1 MAYNRDQNEY
11 PLPAGDSNSKR
22 KSAELLPR
30 YFRTQANKK
39 LLGSTLDQLMQ
50 PGVAEK
56 VDGYFGRKTAKSF
69 KPNDTYIEDV
79 SEQRQTRQLEPA
91 SVVKDDL
98 DNVEFFG
105 DYTDYINQINAFNGN
120 VSNQSLLNS
129 QEYYSWNP
137 NIDWDKFVNFRE
149 YFWLPNGPQTVDI
162 FGQSQEV
169 QSSYTVSVE
178 TQDDNVVYKFS
189 PPGFTPN
196 PSLKLYR
203 GQTYRFE
210 IDTPGHPIA
219 FSTDRKFLPG
229 DVIIETTQELIR
241 PAGVFDVAF
250 DIEAYDA
257 GEIVTQNS
265 EINFDDDENVSS
277 VYNKGISKTQDGEE
291 VQTVYIEKGVIEFT
305 IPLEAPDRLYYVSRN
320 NEDTSGI
327 FKIYDIED
335 NTSIDVENEI
345 IGKKSYTSANGV
357 EFTNGLKVRFRGNVT
372 PKKYASNEW
381 YVEGVGDRIVLIK
394 ESDLTI
400 PAAYTEDQLVPFDSE
415 SFDRLPFGNANSFAE
430 TKDYIVVNKASRDR
444 NAWSRYNRWFHRDVI
459 LASARYNEQPVT
471 VDQSARAKRPII
483 EFEAGL
489 KLYNSGTEAKNDI
502 DLIDTVTEDAFSTV
516 EGSLG
521 YNVDGVQL
529 ADGMRI
535 VFTADPDR
543 LVNGKVFVVNFEL
556 IKNNRQISL
565 IEADDAEPLE
575 NQTVLI
581 QNGNVNKGKIFYYN
595 GEEWKLAQE
604 KTSTNQPPVF
614 DLFDRN
620 GNSYGNEKIYSAT
633 TFAGNQIFSYKQ
645 GPEID
650 SELGFG
656 IDYRNIEN
664 LGDIVFDFDLLNG
677 SFTYQ
682 EDDELYQVD
691 TDTALLRK
699 YSDRETFVSQNGWS
713 KANTLSQQAVI
724 RQYIANDQFNNFAVD
739 VFDSSGIIN
748 DLKVK
753 VYVDNKIKLRFQDY
767 EIDRINGIAYIRF
780 YEDLNPESVVLLK
793 CSSSTPKN
801 KNGYYE
807 IAHNLERNPLNK
819 SISNFTFGEV
829 SDHLESIVENLDA
842 YRGDTFPGASN
853 LRDLGDID
861 SFGTRFVQHSGPVNL
876 SLYSITDKDS
886 NLVKAIKFNRAEYA
900 KFKRVFLQTAESL
913 GFDGP
918 VKKHVDRI
926 LQTMNKE
933 KSEGMPFYFS
943 DMLGYS
949 GEKRIEHFVRA
960 SSSRYFALSEIF
972 NPKKISSKSVLVYL
986 NGTQL
991 VHEKD
996 YIFTVEG
1003 FVDVS
1008 ADIQKDDLIE
1018 IYEYD
1023 STDGS
1028 FVPPTPT
1035 KLGLYPKFEP
1045 FKFIDNTY
1053 IETKEVIQCHD
1064 GSIVFAYGD
1073 YRDDLILELEKRI
1086 YNNIKQDYKSDILD
1100 IYDFLPGE
1108 YRNTGFDKKSI
1119 DRTIISDFIE
1129 WSIIAGDPD
1138 YTTTDFYQR
1147 TNGFTYNYSS
1157 MSSPSGKKLPGFWRA
1172 VYKQAY
1178 DTDRPH
1184 THPWEMLGYP
1194 KKPAWWE
1201 TEYGPAP
1208 YTSNNLILWRDIDEG
1223 IIKEPGKAITR
1234 NEKFARPGILN
1245 HLPVDD
1251 SGNLLDP
1258 LNSGYATNYVER
1270 LARQPFIFGDES
1282 PVETA
1287 WRRSSEYPF
1296 ALITAW
1302 VLNQPAKAIGLGF
1315 DISRIARDSLDQIV
1329 YTETNERIQLQDLV
1343 FPNTIVDDSRT
1354 ITSGL
1359 VNFVYNYMISNVLL
1373 NYENYKNHLARID
1386 NQLALKV
1393 AGFTEKEKFN
1403 LILDSRTPLNEGNV
1417 FVPKENYQIFLN
1429 TSSPVDVANYSGVII
1444 EKIPSGFVIK
1454 GYDRLDPVFYYKETK
1469 KSSNDP
1475 VINIGGLSEEFV
1487 EWSERKQYV
1496 KGTNVRF
1503 NTRFYRVRESH
1514 VSTTEFDETKFSL
1527 LASLPQVGGRN
1538 AVLRRNYTNRT
1549 QELSYGT
1556 VLSTV
1561 QDVVDFLLGYEKY
1574 LEEQGFKF
1582 EYFNKEIGQIENWTF
1597 SVREFLFWTTQNW
1610 AGGSVITLSPG
1621 ANEVNFKREYS
1632 VVDDIFDNF
1641 YNYSLLKADGKKL
1654 DREFSS
1660 IARDNENEFGLR
1672 SKNTAD
1678 GIFAIKLPLVQK
1690 EHVVLLDNRTVFE
1703 DVIYDQEAGYRQE
1716 RIRVKGYRSDNW
1728 TGGLDIPGF
1737 IYDEAKV
1744 VDWETWK
1751 DYPVG
1756 TVVKY
1761 KEFYYIALNDLPGS
1775 EVFVSKNWQRLDGR
1789 PESKLIPNF
1798 DYRIN
1803 QFADFYDLD
1812 SDNFDIEQQKHAQ
1825 HLTGYQKRQ
1834 YLQNIINDDVS
1845 QYKFYQGMIQD
1856 KGTQNVLDKLF
1867 DALSSADKDSL
1878 EFYEEWAVRLGR
1890 YGATENTE
1898 AIEFTLDESK
1908 FRLDTQPVELVS
1920 RTDPDVKDLV
1930 YRQKPFEIYSRPDN
1944 YNNNPFPTTTESINE
1959 LRSAG
1964 YVKDDDVVWRIND
1977 IADILRADISSIGY
1991 GDYIWV
1997 TGLTDNWTVL
2007 QHAKT
2012 KYSVSAIEGYQ
2023 TEFDAINRSSTPGAI
2038 ITLDKQVDDI
2048 VPGNVIGVQDIDRQ
2062 TDAFY
2067 IVEDVNGNKLNVQV
2081 DESVEVSPQEDAAG
2095 FLTVLRTVRF
2105 DNVKQANTEI
2115 QNLLIE
2121 GQKLWID
2128 NTENN
2133 WYVLENQ
2140 RVFEESNTILG
2151 QNENNNSNFGLTVDA
2166 SNSNKTVVVGDSE
2179 NQEVYSFT
2187 RASEVNSLVFGSKI
2201 EKPSENQVP
2210 IDPDQD
2216 FGKTVAISPDGQYLA
2231 VGSPL
2236 ASNIASPYKGEF
2248 LESEDYNSGD
2258 IVSDSGQ
2265 LWKAQR
2271 DIPKEAGSINFS
2283 TFDSYAFLEQGS
2295 DSTDLT
2301 LLLQGQP
2308 YLSNVNGVDHILV
2321 RAPYDQYIATKPKD
2335 QLTLKWNKYT
2345 NLNRNQGISLNEVA
2359 VEPFNGTITEINSDF
2374 ITRDH
2379 EIDKKIDYV
2388 LLFTGIENE
2397 PNVGD
2402 QVSTA
2407 TGIGTVAEK
2416 YNKDFSIVL
2425 YIEDTNGV
2433 FNQEDTLFINDQL
2446 IGEYTQ
2452 PAMSYLPSLGGFW
2465 FIKTGP
2471 DNIYNKTDDFGDSG
2485 YGLVYQDIK
2494 TTDQIDSRDTNFYA
2508 NVLDEVEQYGDTKN
2522 AGFLINLSY
2531 RGDVQG
2537 VLENKPDSRWVVRI
2551 PKPIE
2556 GEFSPGSKF
2565 RIWANNSIINED
2577 ITDYGFDY
2585 NRLNNNEHTVD
2596 DLWDGYVDF
2605 TFNTF
2610 QTVDVDNDNEINDP
2624 FEPPLDNFDN
2634 NEKIYKWP
2642 NGQNVTVFDN
2652 ITGATGEVAFY
2663 QKTNIFDGRVY
2674 LKNVTGNF
2682 SVGNDIRIEFL
2693 EDGIF
2698 NSRTMGQITESS
2710 LADSEIGKLAVV
2722 DEFPFEF
2729 PVIEET
2735 YLNPLND
2742 YALINNE
2749 YWIYKENLQ
2758 EQGAPQEASY
2768 PTSVNRD
2775 WTQVFNIPVQAG
2787 SPRNNISNQGA
2798 YSIYRRIGN
2807 SWVYNNTYI
2816 IPESAE
2822 NSQISKKI
2830 QFSQFGNLYKLYVGS
2845 SNKIHIINHGEDSAG
2860 NVYNWALDVDRNY
2873 RGEWNPD
2880 ISYLTDEIVYFDNKL
2895 YKSDTVS
2902 LNSDLVFDPQFW
2914 KEVDNDV
2921 IIQSYLPY
2929 SPTGNIY
2936 GDSTYSDSTYDD
2948 VESVSDFTKDF
2959 TKDFSVSENSQVL
2972 VTVAKSYTTVELQV
2986 GIDVSSWISKE
2997 DFIDQ
3002 ENTNAKGKVLS
3013 VNNDIITLIDVFG
3026 KFDSKNEIKINGKVI
3041 EFLTLDNNLGLNIND
3056 ILEQKFDDSTAIKGT
3071 VINEPT
3077 NSQVVVETSYN
3088 FILTNESP
3096 YKLNNQA
3103 VSITQI
3109 DRIIPTEVKSS
3120 DSVDNRMLI
3129 YRQKDNRYQLSQ
3141 IVDAPS
3147 KNTKWGESI
3156 DISPDGRFI
3165 VVGEPESDIVAL
3177 DQGTVYIFR
3186 QADEEF
3192 VLDQT
3197 LRSPNNQAV
3206 EKFGFKVSATN
3217 NTVAIS
3223 SFNGDLFNSTVFDSE
3238 STEFDNGFTQFTNQI
3253 KDTGSV
3259 TLFEEIDNQ
3268 FLYADRLEYSDAKNS
3283 EFGESLLAV
3292 DNHIYTSLPRKKTG
3306 NITGQ
3311 VVDYRRTQNQLSWN
3325 KKRQSLPVVDTNKIK
3340 QAYLYNKNTEQ
3351 LITYVDFVDPIQG
3364 RIAGPADAEIT
3375 FKMFKDPAR
3384 YNNTSLREYF
3394 DETANWEDQYVGK
3407 VWWDLS
3413 TARFKNAYQ
3422 GDAVYQSSVWNALIP
3437 GSSIDVYEW
3446 VESDLIP
3453 SQWDSLADTPEGISQ
3468 GISGQSKYGDD
3479 VYSQKLTYDPV
3490 AGNFSGK
3497 FYFWVKDKFT
3507 VPDLDTRTVSVANIA
3522 RLIQNPEQENYR
3534 FVAFYSSNRF
3544 AVYNCNSLI
3553 SDTDVALAVE
3563 YYTLDNQEQNIHN
3576 EYQILSE
3583 GLETSIPKSDI
3594 EQKWVDSLVGYDQQG
3609 RRIPDP
3615 ELSPRQRY
3623 GTLFRPR
3630 QSWFVNRQEALK
3642 QVVERANISLQKR
3655 IIVDDFD
3662 LSKLFMEDRQLS
3674 EVTRLYDYKISSED
3688 ELRFVGTSKA
3698 KQAKIEL
3705 EVDNG
3710 SVTRANITDP
3720 GRSYNDLTFEPS
3732 VDNRR
3737 KGPTYN
3743 ITGTGQDL
3751 ELDLTINNLGLVT
3764 DVEIVNPGKG
3774 YDNNTFV
3781 TVRKLSVL
3789 VENDSTINGRWAIY
3803 EWNDITLEWSRTLTQ
3818 DYDVKKFWEYSDWYA
3833 EGVNEFT
3840 VIDELVDFSYELTGL
3855 DTDIGDVVKI
3865 SSIGSGGWLLLRKI
3879 NNDPSRDYTVN
3890 YETIGRQNGTIRLKH
3905 TLYSNIQNNVG
3916 FDTFIYDGKF
3926 FDAEPSTETRLILQ
3940 ALRDDI
3946 FVDDLAIDYNELFFA
3961 GIRYVLSEQLNVD
3974 WVFKTSFVKAKH
3986 NIGELQQK
3994 VTFQN
3999 DNLPSYND
4007 YIEEVKPYK
4016 TNIRE
4021 YLSSYEKTD
4030 NTNSVLTDFDL
4041 APVYKGDEG
4050 KIVPKDVKIVDNELV
4065 GTDCLDLNCDTFPD
4079 KPWRDNVGFKIT
4091 DIEIYNSGSGYTVA
4105 PTVTLEGGGGTGATA
4120 RAFIGAGRVTK
4131 IRVTNTGSGY
4141 TSAPRVIIQ
4150 GPQLENSSP
4159 AIASAVLGNSVVRSM
4174 TVGVK
4179 FDRVS
4184 GNYYITDLARSQV
4197 FSGTNINLNFDLE
4210 WPMDLRNTKVTV
4222 TVDGEQ
4228 ALRSQF
4234 TYTNVKDTAK
4244 GYERYHGRIE
4254 FTTPPALNSNIIVNY
4269 HIDPKMLNA
4278 QDRINH
4284 LYNPE
4289 TGMLG
4294 SDLEQLMT
4302 GVDYGGVEVRSFDF
4316 DGPAGWDT
4324 DEWYTSTWD
4333 TYDNTYEDQ
4342 IFRPDGSTS
4351 AIELDTPL
4359 ESGIVYNIYRNG
4371 VRIDD
4376 PNYGGSPVTNPNAEM
4391 PSITGDGEQIL
4402 INLLDYNIEAVEG
4415 DVFIVR
4421 KTTSDGSFLPDSD
4434 SYDTRLSGGRLDY
4447 GNASGINAEDIIV
4460 DGDGFVT
4467 PTTSGGP
4474 EELVPGQILDSV
4486 NIKVFERI
4494 GTGQGKMFN
4503 QNHLTDGITD
4513 TFNLGITPASFD
4525 SVIVKLNNDILSD
4538 SEYTIDYNGQT
4549 VTLNSLPASG
4559 NKLTI
4564 LTVGLAGQ
4572 NILDI
4577 DTITSDGSTRIF
4589 ETNIEWQENLD
4600 SIVTLDGRI
4609 PRELETIIVNS
4620 NGKVGIEFAPT
4631 PPEAG
4636 TLIDYGIFVQDIDEP
4651 VQNYSRVVKDTFT
4664 GDSSTVEFALSQTP
4678 SVQEPVEFYTIV
4690 EVDDKILIPGYNK
4703 EFTVSENQT
4712 EFFVDKFQIPTTTID
4727 PADVEVFLNGKKLE
4741 RNTQFVVNIGN
4752 SSVELAEN
4760 IAFLGDEL
4768 EVYISSDREY
4778 EINGQTIQFNTAP
4791 EINKEINVY
4800 QFTNHNLLD
4809 IERQTYDVVAR
4820 SSVTVGTEEYSKY
4833 HKLTGGKIELR
4844 STAEDTQYVWII
4856 KNGIMLS
4863 PTVDY
4868 KLSADKRFVHLT
4880 DIPAPNDTVDV
4891 IHFAAPVSTP
4901 RIAWSQFKDI
4911 LNRTHYKRY
4920 DNSSGTVL
4928 AKPLTASDIRI
4939 EINDASSL
4947 PEPSKDLNRP
4957 GVIFIEGERIE
4968 YFIKDGNLLRQIRR
4982 GTLGTGIGNQYNVG
4996 TAVIDQGISK
5006 NIPYKDEIITTTFVA
5021 DGTTNQYTLDFEP
5034 SNTDE
5039 FEVFAAGKRLRKTE
5053 IEKFNLETAQDS
5065 PEGDSTLLPEFTLN
5079 DTNILVLHE
5088 TPEADTKVTV
5098 VRKIGKQW
5106 SDPGTP
5112 LKDADNAIGN
5122 FLRNSI
5128 SELPE

>member
-1 MAYNRDQNEY
+1 MADNRDQNEY
-11 PLPAGDSNSKR
+11 PLPAGNGTPKR

-39 LLGSTLDQLMQ
+39 LLGSTLDQLTQ
-50 PGVAEK
+50 PGTAEK
-56 VDGYFGRKTAKSF
+56 IDGYFGRKTAKSF
-69 KPNDTYIEDV
+69 SPGDTYIEDV
-79 SEQRQTRQLEPA
+79 SVQRQNRQLEPA

-105 DYTDYINQINAFNGN
+105 DYTDYINQLNAFNGS

-149 YFWLPNGPQTVDI
+149 YFWLPNGPQTIDV

-169 QSSYTVSVE
+169 QSTYTVTTE

-189 PPGFTPN
+189 PGLTPN

-203 GQTYRFE
+203 GQTYKFE

-219 FSTDRKFLPG
+219 FSTDRRFLPG
-229 DVIIETTQELIR
+229 DAIAETTQELI
-241 PAGVFDVAF
+241 D
-250 DIEAYDA
+250 

-265 EINFDDDENVSS
+265 QVNFQGDENVSS
-277 VYNKGISKTQDGEE
+277 VYNKGITKTQNNQEI
-291 VQTVYIEKGVIEFT
+291 QTVYVESGIIEFT

-320 NEDTSGI
+320 DVNASGI

-335 NTSIDVENEI
+335 NTSMDVENEI

-357 EFTNGLKVRFRGNVT
+357 EFTNGLKVRFKGNIT
-372 PKKYASNEW
+372 PEKYASDEW
-381 YVEGVGDRIVLIK
+381 YVEGVGNRITLIK

-400 PAAYTEDQLVPFDSE
+400 PAAYTEDELIPFDSR

-430 TKDYIVVNKASRDR
+430 IKDYVVINKASRDR
-444 NAWSRYNRWFHRDVI
+444 NAWSRYNRWFHQDVI
-459 LASARYNEQPVT
+459 HASARYNNQPAI

-483 EFEAGL
+483 EFEPGL
-489 KLYNSGTEAKNDI
+489 KLYNFGTQAKNDI
-502 DLIDTVTEDAFSTV
+502 DLIDTVTKDAFSTV

-521 YNVDGVQL
+521 YNVDGIQL

-535 VFTADPDR
+535 IFAEDTDR
-543 LVNGKVFVVNFEL
+543 LVNGKVYVVNFEL
-556 IKNNRQISL
+556 IKNTRQISL
-565 IEADDAEPLE
+565 IEDTDSQPLE
-575 NQTVLI
+575 NETVLTK
-581 QNGNVNKGKIFYYN
+581 NGKVNRGKIFYYT
-595 GEEWKLAQE
+595 GEQWKLAQE
-604 KTSTNQPPVF
+604 KISTNQPPVF
-614 DLFDRN
+614 DLFDRA
-620 GNSYGNEKIYSAT
+620 GNSYSNKEIYPAT
-633 TFAGNQIFSYKQ
+633 TFAGNQIFSYKD

-656 IDYRNIEN
+656 INYRNIEN
-664 LGDIVFDFDLLNG
+664 TGDIVFDFDLLKE

-682 EDDELYQVD
+682 DDDELYQIN

-699 YSDRETFVSQNGWS
+699 YTDRENFVPQNGWS
-713 KANTLSQQAVI
+713 KANAPSKQAVV
-724 RQYIANDQFNNFAVD
+724 RQYITDDQFNNFAVD
-739 VFDSSGIIN
+739 VFDSSGSIN
-748 DLKVK
+748 DLQVK
-753 VYVDNKIKLRFQDY
+753 VYVNNNLKVFSKHY
-767 EIDRINGIAYIRF
+767 EIDRINDIAYVRF
-780 YEDLNPESVVLLK
+780 YNDLEPDSVVLLK

-801 KNGYYE
+801 NNGYYE

-819 SISNFTFGEV
+819 NISSFTFGEV
-829 SDHLESIVENLDA
+829 SDHLESIVENLNE
-842 YRGDTFPGASN
+842 YNGDTFPGPSN
-853 LRDLGDID
+853 LRDLGNID

-876 SLYSITDKDS
+876 SLYSVTDKNS
-886 NLVKAIKFNRAEYA
+886 NIIKAIKFNRAEYA
-900 KFKRVFLQTAESL
+900 KFKRVFLQTAEKL

-926 LQTMNKE
+926 IQAINKE
-933 KSEGMPFYFS
+933 KSESMPFYFS
-943 DMLGYS
+943 DMLGYL
-949 GEKRIEHFVRA
+949 GERRTEHVVR
-960 SSSRYFALSEIF
+960 SSNSRYFALSEIF

-991 VHEKD
+991 VHEKE
-996 YIFTVEG
+996 YIFTAEG
-1003 FVDVS
+1003 FVNVTVDV
-1008 ADIQKDDLIE
+1008 QENDLLE

-1028 FVPPTPT
+1028 FIPPTPT

-1045 FKFIDNTY
+1045 YKFIDDTY
-1053 IETKEVIQCHD
+1053 IQSKEVIQCHD
-1064 GSIVFAYGD
+1064 GSIVFAYND

-1086 YNNIKQDYKSDILD
+1086 YNNIKQDYKPDILD

-1108 YRNTGFDKKSI
+1108 YRETGFDKKSI
-1119 DRTIISDFIE
+1119 DKSLISDFIE
-1129 WSIIAGDPD
+1129 WSVVAGDPD
-1138 YTTTDFYQR
+1138 YTTTDFYER
-1147 TNGFTYNYSS
+1147 TNGFTFNYSS
-1157 MSSPSGKKLPGFWRA
+1157 MISPNGSTLSGFWRA

-1184 THPWEMLGYP
+1184 THPWEMLGYS
-1194 KKPAWWE
+1194 KKPDWWDSV
-1201 TEYGPAP
+1201 YGSAP
-1208 YTSNNLILWRDIDEG
+1208 YTNNNLILWRDIAEG
-1223 IIKEPGKAITR
+1223 IIRKPGKSVSS
-1234 NEKFARPGILN
+1234 NKKFARPGILN

-1258 LNSGYATNYVER
+1258 LTSGYAINYVER
-1270 LARQPFIFGDES
+1270 LARQPFVFGDES
-1282 PVETA
+1282 PAETA

-1296 ALITAW
+1296 ALLTAW
-1302 VLNQPAKAIGLGF
+1302 MLNQPAKVMGLGF

-1329 YTETNERIQLQDLV
+1329 YTETNKRIRLQDLV
-1343 FPNTIVDDSRT
+1343 FPNTVADDTRK

-1359 VNFVYNYMISNVLL
+1359 VNFVHNYMISNVLL
-1373 NYENYKNHLARID
+1373 NYENYKNHLAKID

-1393 AGFTEKEKFN
+1393 GGFTEKEKFN
-1403 LILDSRTPLNEGNV
+1403 LILDSRTPFNKGNI

-1429 TSSPVDVANYSGVII
+1429 TSSAIDVANYSGVIV
-1444 EKIPSGFVIK
+1444 EKVPGGFTIN
-1454 GYDRLDPVFYYKETK
+1454 GYDRLDPVFYYKEAK

-1475 VINIGGLSEEFV
+1475 VINVGGLSEEFV

-1496 KGTNVRF
+1496 KGTNVRY
-1503 NTRFYRVRESH
+1503 NTRFYRVTESH
-1514 VSTTEFDETKFSL
+1514 ISNNDFDETKFQL
-1527 LASLPQVGGRN
+1527 LASLPQVGGRD

-1549 QELSYGT
+1549 QTLSYGT
-1556 VLSTV
+1556 VLSSV
-1561 QDVVDFLLGYEKY
+1561 QDVVDFLLGYERY
-1574 LEEQGFKF
+1574 LEEQGFNF
-1582 EYFNKEIGQIENWTF
+1582 DYFNKDIGQVENWTF

-1610 AGGSVITLSPG
+1610 AAGSVITLSPG
-1621 ANEVNFKREYS
+1621 ANEISFEREFS

-1641 YNYSLLKADGKKL
+1641 YDYTLLKADGKKL

-1660 IARDNENEFGLR
+1660 IARDNENAFGLR

-1678 GIFAIKLPLVQK
+1678 GIFNIKLPLVQK
-1690 EHVVLLDNRTVFE
+1690 EHVVLLDNKTVFE

-1728 TGGLDIPGF
+1728 KGGLDIPGF

-1751 DYPVG
+1751 DYSVG

-1761 KEFYYIALNDLPGS
+1761 KQFYYIALDDLPGS
-1775 EVFVSKNWQRLDGR
+1775 EVFVSKNWQKLDGR

-1803 QFADFYDLD
+1803 QFTDFYDLD
-1812 SDNFDIEQQKHAQ
+1812 SDNFDAEQQKHAQ

-1856 KGTQNVLDKLF
+1856 KGTKNVLDKLF
-1867 DALSSADKDSL
+1867 NALSSANKDSL

-1890 YGATENTE
+1890 YGSTKNTE
-1898 AIEFTLDESK
+1898 TIEFTLDESK

-1920 RTDPDVKDLV
+1920 RIDSNTKDLV
-1930 YRQKPFEIYSRPDN
+1930 YRQQPFEIYSRPDD
-1944 YNNNPFPTTTESINE
+1944 YNNNPFPTTTESVNE

-1977 IADILRADISSIGY
+1977 IADILGADINSIAY

-1997 TGLTDNWTVL
+1997 SGLTDNWTVL
-2007 QHAKT
+2007 QHTIT
-2012 KYSVSAIEGYQ
+2012 KYSVLAIEGYQ
-2023 TEFDAINRSSTPGAI
+2023 TEYDALDRSSTPGAI
-2038 ITLDKQVDDI
+2038 ITLDKQIDDI
-2048 VPGNVIGVQDIDRQ
+2048 TPGNVVGVRDIDRQ
-2062 TDAFY
+2062 TDSFY
-2067 IVEDVNGNKLNVQV
+2067 IVENVTGNKLNVQV
-2081 DESVEVSPQEDAAG
+2081 EESVEVSAQESATG

-2105 DNVKQANTEI
+2105 NDVEQANTQM

-2121 GQKLWID
+2121 GQKLWVD

-2133 WYVLENQ
+2133 WYVLKNQ
-2140 RVFEESNTILG
+2140 KVFEESNTVVG
-2151 QNENNNSNFGLTVDA
+2151 QNENIESNFGLAVDA
-2166 SNSNKTVVVGDSE
+2166 SKSNKTVVVGDSI

-2187 RASEVNSLVFGSKI
+2187 RASEFNNLVFESKLQ
-2201 EKPSENQVP
+2201 KPLENQVP
-2210 IDPDQD
+2210 IDPSQD

-2236 ASNIASPYKGEF
+2236 ASNIASPYKGAF

-2258 IVSDSGQ
+2258 IIKYSGQ

-2271 DIPKEAGSINFS
+2271 DIPKEAESINFS
-2283 TFDSYAFLEQGS
+2283 TFDSYAFLEQNA

-2308 YLSNVNGVDHILV
+2308 YLSNVKGVDHMLV
-2321 RAPYDQYIATKPKD
+2321 RAPYNQYIATKPND

-2345 NLNRNQGISLNEVA
+2345 NLNRDQEDDPSTVA
-2359 VEPFNGTITEINSDF
+2359 VEPFDGAIPDISADF
-2374 ITRDH
+2374 ITGEH
-2379 EIDKKIDYV
+2379 NIVEKIDYV
-2388 LLFTGIENE
+2388 LFFDSVDNE
-2397 PNVGD
+2397 PNKGD
-2402 QVSTA
+2402 KVSTS
-2407 TGIGTVAEK
+2407 TGTGTVAEK
-2416 YNKDFSIVL
+2416 YSQEFSVVL
-2425 YIEDTNGV
+2425 YIKDINGV
-2433 FNQEDTLFINDQL
+2433 FNQEDTLFINGQ
-2446 IGEYTQ
+2446 IVGEYTQ
-2452 PAMSYLPSLGGFW
+2452 PAMTYLPALGGFW
-2465 FIKTGP
+2465 LIHTP
-2471 DNIYNKTDDFGDSG
+2471 EYDNTNNFGDSG
-2485 YGLVYQDIK
+2485 HGLVYQDIK
-2494 TTDQIDSRDTNFYA
+2494 TFDETTGQVDPRDTNFYA
-2508 NVLDEVEQYGDTKN
+2508 NVLDDVSLYSDTRN

-2537 VLENKPDSRWVVRI
+2537 VIENNPDSRWLVRL
-2551 PKPIE
+2551 PVSIE
-2556 GEFSPGSKF
+2556 TELSPGSKF
-2565 RIWANNSIINED
+2565 KIWVNNSIVNED
-2577 ITDYGFDY
+2577 ITDYGFEY
-2585 NRLNNNEHTVD
+2585 SRLNDKEHTVD
-2596 DLWDGYVDF
+2596 DIWDGYVDF

-2610 QTVDVDNDNEINDP
+2610 QTVDADNDNKVNDP

-2634 NEKIYKWP
+2634 IEKIYKWS
-2642 NGQNVTVFDN
+2642 NGQTVTVFDN

-2674 LKNVTGNF
+2674 LKNVTGSF

-2698 NSRTMGQITESS
+2698 NSRTMGQIIESS

-2722 DEFPFEF
+2722 DEVNFEF
-2729 PVIEET
+2729 PVFEET

-2742 YALINNE
+2742 FALVNGE
-2749 YWIYKENLQ
+2749 YWIYQENLQ
-2758 EQGAPQEASY
+2758 EQGASQEASY
-2768 PTSVNRD
+2768 PSSINRD
-2775 WTQVFNIPVQAG
+2775 WEQVFNIPVQAG
-2787 SPRNNISNQGA
+2787 SLRNGVSNQGA

-2816 IPESAE
+2816 IPDMFDSSSTGYEV
-2822 NSQISKKI
+2822 SKKI
-2830 QFSQFGNLYKLYVGS
+2830 QFLQFEDLYKLYVGS
-2845 SNKIHIINHGEDSAG
+2845 TNKIHIINHGKDTSG

-2873 RGEWNPD
+2873 RGDWNPD
-2880 ISYLTDEIVYFDNKL
+2880 NSYLTDEIVIFDNKI

-2902 LNSDLVFDPQFW
+2902 LNSDSVFDTEFW
-2914 KEVDNDV
+2914 KEVDNNV

-2929 SPTGNIY
+2929 SSSGNIY
-2936 GDSTYSDSTYDD
+2936 GDSTYSNTDP
-2948 VESVSDFTKDF
+2948 VLDF
-2959 TKDFSVSENSQVL
+2959 TKDFSVSENAQVL
-2972 VTVAKSYTTVELQV
+2972 VTVVET
-2986 GIDVSSWISKE
+2986 G
-2997 DFIDQ
+2997 
-3002 ENTNAKGKVLS
+3002 
-3013 VNNDIITLIDVFG
+3013 NND
-3026 KFDSKNEIKINGKVI
+3026 
-3041 EFLTLDNNLGLNIND
+3041 
-3056 ILEQKFDDSTAIKGT
+3056 
-3071 VINEPT
+3071 
-3077 NSQVVVETSYN
+3077 SQ
-3088 FILTNESP
+3088 
-3096 YKLNNQA
+3096 NNQ
-3103 VSITQI
+3103 
-3109 DRIIPTEVKSS
+3109 
-3120 DSVDNRMLI
+3120 MLI
-3129 YRQKDNRYQLSQ
+3129 YRQKDNRYRLSQ
-3141 IVDAPS
+3141 IIDAPT

-3165 VVGEPESDIVAL
+3165 VVGEPESDTIAL

-3186 QADEEF
+3186 QVDEEF

-3197 LRSPNNQAV
+3197 LGSPNNQSV

-3217 NTVAIS
+3217 NMVAIS
-3223 SFNGDLFNSTVFDSE
+3223 SFNGDLFSSTMFDSKN
-3238 STEFDNGFTQFTNQI
+3238 TVFDNGFTQFTNQV

-3292 DNHIYTSLPRKKTG
+3292 DNHIYTGLPRKITG

-3325 KKRQSLPVVDTNKIK
+3325 KLRQSLPVVDTNKIK
-3340 QAYLYNKNTEQ
+3340 QAYLYNKKTDQ
-3351 LITYVDFVDPIQG
+3351 LVTYLDFIDPVQG
-3364 RIAGPADAEIT
+3364 KIAGPADAEIT

-3384 YNNTSLREYF
+3384 YNNTNLREYF

-3422 GDAVYQSSVWNALIP
+3422 GDAVFQSSVWNALVP

-3446 VESDLIP
+3446 VESDIIP
-3453 SQWDSLADTPEGISQ
+3453 SEWDNIADTPEGISK

-3479 VYSQKLTYDPV
+3479 VYSQKLTYDSV
-3490 AGNFSGK
+3490 SGNFGAK
-3497 FYFWVKDKFT
+3497 YYFWVKDKFT
-3507 VPDLDTRTVSVANIA
+3507 VPSIDTRKVSIANIA
-3522 RLIQNPEQENYR
+3522 RLIQDPNQENYK

-3553 SDTDVALAVE
+3553 SDTDIALVVE
-3563 YYTLDNQEQNIHN
+3563 YYTLDNQEQNTHT

-3583 GLETSIPKSDI
+3583 GLATSVPKPDI

-3609 RRIPDP
+3609 RKIPDP
-3615 ELSPRQRY
+3615 DLSPRQRY
-3623 GTLFRPR
+3623 GTMFRPR

-3662 LSKLFMEDRQLS
+3662 LSKMFMEDPAPT

-3688 ELRFVGTSKA
+3688 ELKFIGTSKA
-3698 KQAKIEL
+3698 KQAKIDL

-3710 SVTRANITDP
+3710 VVTRAIITDP
-3720 GRSYNDLTFEPS
+3720 GRSYNDLSFNS
-3732 VDNRR
+3732 LHNNRR
-3737 KGPTYN
+3737 KGPTYS

-3789 VENDSTINGRWAIY
+3789 VENDSTINGRWSIY
-3803 EWNDITLEWSRTLTQ
+3803 EWDDNTQEWNRTLTQ
-3818 DYDVKKFWEYSDWYA
+3818 EYDVKKFWQYSDWYA
-3833 EGVNEFT
+3833 KGVNEFT
-3840 VIDELVDFSYELTGL
+3840 VIDKLVDFSYELTGL
-3855 DTDIGDVVKI
+3855 DTDVGDVVKI
-3865 SSIGSGGWLLLRKI
+3865 SSIGAGGWLLLRKI
-3879 NNDPSRDYTVN
+3879 SNDPSRDYTVN
-3890 YETIGRQNGTIRLKH
+3890 YETIGRQNGTIKLKD

-3961 GIRYVLSEQLNVD
+3961 SIRYVLSEQLNVD

-3986 NIGELQQK
+3986 NIGQLQQK

-3999 DNLPSYND
+3999 DNLSSYND

-4030 NTNSVLTDFDL
+4030 NTRSVLTDFDL
-4041 APVYKGDEG
+4041 APVYKTNLE
-4050 KIVPKDVKIVDNELV
+4050 KIIPKDVKIIDDKLV

-4079 KPWRDNVGFKIT
+4079 KPWKDNVGFKIT
-4091 DIEIYNSGSGYTVA
+4091 DIEVYDGGSGYTLP
-4105 PTVTLEGGGGTGATA
+4105 PTVTLEGGGGAGATA
-4120 RAFIGAGRVTK
+4120 RAFISAGRITQ
-4131 IRVTNTGSGY
+4131 ITVTNAGSGY

-4150 GPQLENSSP
+4150 GSQTENSRP

-4174 TVGVK
+4174 TVGIK

-4184 GNYYITDLARSQV
+4184 GDYYITELEKTQE
-4197 FSGTNINLNFDLE
+4197 FSGTNVDINFDLE
-4210 WPMDLRNTKVTV
+4210 WPMDLRNNKVIV
-4222 TVDGEQ
+4222 TVDGEK
-4228 ALRSQF
+4228 ALRSEY

-4254 FTTPPALNSNIIVNY
+4254 FTMPPALNSVIVVNY
-4269 HIDPKMLNA
+4269 YIDPKMLNA

-4284 LYNPE
+4284 LYNPR

-4294 SDLEQLMT
+4294 SDLGQLMT

-4324 DEWYTSTWD
+4324 DQWYTTTWD

-4351 AIELDTPL
+4351 VIELDEPL
-4359 ESGIVYNIYRNG
+4359 ESGIIYNIYRNS

-4376 PNYGGSPVTNPNAEM
+4376 PNFGTPQVTNPNAEI
-4391 PSITGDGEQIL
+4391 PSITGDGEQTL
-4402 INLLDYNIEAVEG
+4402 INLLDYGIEAIQG

-4421 KTTSDGSFLPDSD
+4421 KTTSDGSFLPDPD
-4434 SYDTRLSGGRLDY
+4434 SYDTSLSGGDLNY
-4447 GNASGINAEDIIV
+4447 GNASGISANDVIV

-4467 PTTSGGP
+4467 PVTSSGP
-4474 EELVPGQILDSV
+4474 EELVPGQILDTV
-4486 NIKVFERI
+4486 NIKVFERT
-4494 GTGQGKMFN
+4494 GSGQGNITN
-4503 QNHLTDGITD
+4503 QNYTTDGFTD
-4513 TFNLGITPASFD
+4513 TFDLETLPASAD
-4525 SVIVKLNNDILSD
+4525 SVIIKLDNQILSKA
-4538 SEYTIDYNGQT
+4538 EYSVDYKNQKL
-4549 VTLNSLPASG
+4549 TLNATPDAG
-4559 NKLTI
+4559 IKLTI
-4564 LTVGLAGQ
+4564 LTIDIGGQ

-4577 DTITSDGSTRIF
+4577 NTIVSDGSTKLI
-4589 ETNIEWQENLD
+4589 ETNLAWQDNLD
-4600 SIVTLDGRI
+4600 SVIAVNGKIVVDPEVLI
-4609 PRELETIIVNS
+4609 VET

-4631 PPEAG
+4631 PPGAG
-4636 TLIDYGIFVQDIDEP
+4636 TVIDYGIFVQDVNDP
-4651 VQNYSRVVKDTFT
+4651 VQNYSRLIKDTFT
-4664 GDSSTVEFALSQTP
+4664 ADGSTVDFVLSQAP
-4678 SVQEPVEFYTIV
+4678 AEQEPVEYYTIV
-4690 EVDDKILIPGYNK
+4690 QVDNRVLVPGYNK
-4703 EFTVSENQT
+4703 EFVVEENQT
-4712 EFFVDKFQIPTTTID
+4712 EFNIDKFQIPASTIT
-4727 PADVEVFLNGKKLE
+4727 PTDVEVYLNGKNLQ
-4741 RNTQFVVNIGN
+4741 RNTQFILNVGN
-4752 SSVELAEN
+4752 SSIQISENLATQ
-4760 IAFLGDEL
+4760 GDEL
-4768 EVYISSDREY
+4768 EVFVSTNGEY
-4778 EINGQTIQFNTAP
+4778 SITGKTLTLNQIPDDNE
-4791 EINKEINVY
+4791 KVNVY
-4800 QFTNHNLLD
+4800 QFTNHNILD
-4809 IERQTYDVVAR
+4809 IERQTYDVVSR
-4820 SSVTVGTEEYSKY
+4820 SSLVAGSEEYSKY
-4833 HKLTGGKIELR
+4833 HNLTGGRIKLN
-4844 STAEDTQYVWII
+4844 SPAAGAQYIWVIQ
-4856 KNGIMLS
+4856 NGIILS

-4868 KLSADKRFVHLT
+4868 QLSVDKSMVYLNNQ
-4880 DIPAPNDTVDV
+4880 PSLNDTIDI

-4901 RIAWSQFKDI
+4901 RIAWTQFKDI

-4928 AKPLTASDIRI
+4928 AKPLTVSDIRI
-4939 EINDASSL
+4939 EMNDASSL
-4947 PEPSKDLNRP
+4947 PEPSKKLNRP
-4957 GVIFIEGERIE
+4957 GVVFIEGERIE
-4968 YFIKDGNLLRQIRR
+4968 YFVKENNTLRQLRR
-4982 GTLGTGIGNQYNVG
+4982 GTLGTGIGNQYDAG
-4996 TAVIDQGISK
+4996 TVVIDQGISK
-5006 NIPYKDEIITTTFVA
+5006 NIPYKDETITELFFA
-5021 DGTTNQYTLDFEP
+5021 DGTSNHFALDFEA
-5034 SNTDE
+5034 SSTDE
-5039 FEVFAAGKRLRKTE
+5039 FEVFVAGKRLRKSS
-5053 IEKFNLETAQDS
+5053 IQYFNPEVAQDS
-5065 PEGDSTLLPEFTLN
+5065 PEGDTILPPEFTLN
-5079 DTNILVLHE
+5079 ANTLILQQ
-5088 TPEADTKVTV
+5088 TPKDGTKIIV
-5098 VRKIGKQW
+5098 VRKIGKLW
-5106 SDPGTP
+5106 SNPGTP
-5112 LKDADNAIGN
+5112 LKDADNVIGN
-5122 FLRNSI
+5122 FLRNST
-5128 SELPE
+5128 SELPK